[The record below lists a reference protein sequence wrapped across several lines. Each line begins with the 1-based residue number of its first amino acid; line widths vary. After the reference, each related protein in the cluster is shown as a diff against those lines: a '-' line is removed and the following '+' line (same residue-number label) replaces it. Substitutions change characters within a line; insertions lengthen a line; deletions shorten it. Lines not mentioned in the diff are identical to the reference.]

1 VPFAP
6 MQRDELR
13 VLAATFRDFVEA
25 VHRGEGR

>member
-1 VPFAP
+1 VP
-6 MQRDELR
+6 MQRDGLR